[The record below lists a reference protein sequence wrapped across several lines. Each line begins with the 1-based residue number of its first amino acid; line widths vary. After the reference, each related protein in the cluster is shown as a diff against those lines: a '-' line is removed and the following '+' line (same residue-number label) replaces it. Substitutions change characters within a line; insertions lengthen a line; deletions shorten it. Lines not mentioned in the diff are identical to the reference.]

1 MGQHT
6 LNSIMKRMIENS
18 PLRNSDKKLINH
30 SPRKTL
36 VKKLRKNYIPKYE
49 IIGITSH
56 NSEIG
61 FDTHDS
67 RNEEQCA
74 ISNTNNTYI
83 IVIVCYAICVVI
95 NFEIYLIFFIKSFF
109 YISRFLYYIIENV
122 EQNLKYLEKENI
134 F

>member
-1 MGQHT
+1 
-6 LNSIMKRMIENS
+6 MKRMIENS

-74 ISNTNNTYI
+74 ISNTNKR
-83 IVIVCYAICVVI
+83 
-95 NFEIYLIFFIKSFF
+95 LIL
-109 YISRFLYYIIENV
+109 ISRFLYYIIENV

>member
-1 MGQHT
+1 
-6 LNSIMKRMIENS
+6 MIENS